1 MGVVNNSNR
10 GGVAGAGAGP
20 RVNSELYCG
29 VCQNKF
35 QSRNKLFQHLKDT
48 GHTVQLG
55 PGAGSSFQTAA
66 SSAAQGKRRKKKK

>member
-1 MGVVNNSNR
+1 M
-10 GGVAGAGAGP
+10 GAGP

-48 GHTVQLG
+48 GHAVQL
-55 PGAGSSFQTAA
+55 GAGSSFQTAA